1 MAMRHASS
9 ISIFYLNNVINVGI
23 AKSLRDQ
30 FEKAV
35 SFGNVSLSSEAS
47 VREITSE
54 EIIVSFKL
62 ISHNVTSSQ
71 TTPLETVI
79 NGLIASRLELDR
91 VRDGVERFLE
101 RAKSFK
107 VEYIDSEYQYLPN
120 TFNVDIPEIHCPPGQ
135 ELHSNRFLYCK

>member
-1 MAMRHASS
+1 MILPSYHHEHENGHAPS

-62 ISHNVTSSQ
+62 ISHIVTSENFLRISQ
-71 TTPLETVI
+71 FT
-79 NGLIASRLELDR
+79 
-91 VRDGVERFLE
+91 
-101 RAKSFK
+101 
-107 VEYIDSEYQYLPN
+107 
-120 TFNVDIPEIHCPPGQ
+120 
-135 ELHSNRFLYCK
+135 LHSRKLISRKCRHATPFYMSTWVICESIYSQKEFRAFLKF